1 MIRKPIRRCHLKLFD
16 IGTKIREL
24 RKERGIIQEQLAK
37 AVGIRDTIWDEISSI
52 DTDKRGVK

>member
-1 MIRKPIRRCHLKLFD
+1 MKLFD